1 MNLLPIGTHPM
12 IDADSTLV
20 WTSSDGLRCVLV
32 PFFGHCQLRLLRH
45 LQIVKTEVFDDE
57 ARALSAA
64 RKWRRT
70 YSPSARS
77 RSRAVR
83 ANLLVRRRG

>member
-1 MNLLPIGTHPM
+1 MVDPDG
-12 IDADSTLV
+12 TLV
-20 WTSSDGLRCVLV
+20 WSSSDGLRCLLL
-32 PFFGHCQLRLLRH
+32 PFFGQCQLRLLRD

-57 ARALSAA
+57 ARAMAAA

-77 RSRAVR
+77 RSRAAR
-83 ANLLVRRRG
+83 ANLLLRRRG